1 MDSGVSAGGGNFSLG
16 QRQILAL
23 ARAIVRRSKVLILD
37 EATAAIDYN
46 TDMAIQKSIRTELKD
61 RTLIIV
67 AHRLQTICDA
77 DKIMVLKAGKI
88 IEFDS
93 PAALLQKESGAFKS
107 LVDESGDRDVLYA
120 MAKGQ
125 Q

>member
-1 MDSGVSAGGGNFSLG
+1 
-16 QRQILAL
+16 LAL

-46 TDMAIQKSIRTELKD
+46 TDAAIQKSIRTELID

-77 DKIMVLKAGKI
+77 DKIMVLESGNI

-93 PAALLQKESGAFKS
+93 PAALLGKESGAFKS
-107 LVDESGDRDVLYA
+107 LVDESGDKEALYA
-120 MAKGQ
+120 MAKGH
-125 Q
+125 